1 MWFAILY
8 IFSILQI
15 FETIYMEIKLGDE
28 LNYIYET
35 SITKCGK
42 QSYKNNK
49 FSSKLKATVKIALHW
64 ENIDKSHYQT
74 SLSKLYELKISNVEF
89 PKNIEDKF
97 MLNVFSLDSFQE
109 PLYFHTYDNQISP
122 VIVSNL
128 DSSLSVQIKKSI
140 ASLFQLTGHNMTERD
155 THHDCQ
161 VLYNENEVKHTLYK
175 TKICHHP
182 AFSKYTTDRSSI
194 KSYNMKTISR
204 SLYVLNFDKSYFRK
218 VTSLSTTL
226 ISSHLSNIKV
236 FNCSTRQSLKFVRS
250 QRLKEN
256 VIYADSLNE
265 ALLKIN
271 PKYMVEFQG
280 EALKFE
286 QELPV
291 DNNFLKIS
299 KNNTS
304 VYENFIHKLL
314 QDLQTSYNIFT
325 QQQTTPNIISSHFT
339 NFMTAVV
346 AIRKNDNLDFLE
358 TLFKYA
364 RKSYPLIMP
373 LLVEVLLTAQTN
385 LTNSFVFQ
393 NLFNDSGLQQSKKN
407 MFGPDSKSYFARG
420 IIALSHSKYVDDEFL
435 ENMITLVYTLKAS
448 LDPETKRKK
457 EDLMVIISIVLWQ
470 KCNFNFYCLKNQIVK
485 ENLLNSFYRFLEY
498 SWSDLLSRTSSGGH
512 LKPLDIDTFS
522 YLISST
528 SNVKTIQSAI
538 LLTRAFERLFAGN
551 NNDMETYYLL
561 KGLATFP
568 CSLFKMKGPKKVL
581 KTFGF
586 FMPEGDGNDELE
598 TLSILNRGFFRD
610 KNSALVMGEIF
621 TILLR
626 CDNSY
631 LFTKH
636 AIQHMVYKVFL
647 EDKNFVTFLHLH
659 QRFKKHIETDSFDQS
674 PKFGTYTPR
683 TYSEETK
690 EGKRMLRSLFP
701 YFLMALSSG
710 AYSDHFQNNI
720 NLGFT
725 IANQDIFNLEI
736 NSQSLGSAIERTT
749 SFFSAPSNPSKLQP
763 RVSLQLMNGQ
773 FFLPR
778 HLHIISSDSD
788 IMGLAFSGGNNKPS
802 TLFNMNVMIQDL
814 KGAFSLAN
822 GFPVYITIMG
832 MLNVQSD
839 ASLEINVF
847 GKSYQSLI
855 KTKFNF
861 FTKISSQVFDNTYVT
876 FVDFVS
882 RANYPIITKGKYD
895 SKKGRHSFKIDFS
908 NALLSTN
915 YSKIE
920 NFNRLKKDGSFKKKI
935 KRFFSPIFNLNSLFC
950 FPIHRTPNI
959 FGSHII

>member
-182 AFSKYTTDRSSI
+182 AFSKYTTDRSS
-194 KSYNMKTISR
+194 
-204 SLYVLNFDKSYFRK
+204 
-218 VTSLSTTL
+218 
-226 ISSHLSNIKV
+226 
-236 FNCSTRQSLKFVRS
+236 
-250 QRLKEN
+250 
-256 VIYADSLNE
+256 
-265 ALLKIN
+265 
-271 PKYMVEFQG
+271 
-280 EALKFE
+280 
-286 QELPV
+286 
-291 DNNFLKIS
+291 KIS

-720 NLGFT
+720 ISYSYYKTDFLFDANGIPSKLDLGFT

>member
-236 FNCSTRQSLKFVRS
+236 FNCSTR
-250 QRLKEN
+250 
-256 VIYADSLNE
+256 
-265 ALLKIN
+265 
-271 PKYMVEFQG
+271 
-280 EALKFE
+280 
-286 QELPV
+286 
-291 DNNFLKIS
+291 
-299 KNNTS
+299 
-304 VYENFIHKLL
+304 
-314 QDLQTSYNIFT
+314 
-325 QQQTTPNIISSHFT
+325 
-339 NFMTAVV
+339 
-346 AIRKNDNLDFLE
+346 
-358 TLFKYA
+358 
-364 RKSYPLIMP
+364 P

-720 NLGFT
+720 ISYSYYKTDFLFDANGIPSKLDLGFT